1 MVARLSTTSK
11 CREKTK
17 ELILLKEPKE
27 MPPPYVLLYP
37 PLPQAASSAPLPL
50 TSERES
56 RGTVTP
62 VKSGVEASG
71 GSNPLTSLS
80 PMDHIPIPSP
90 PVLILN
96 PPFNWEHLTSC
107 HEDPSSPQ
115 TPTALQMS
123 LREVQVPK
131 YYDEYSQIQEGGQIF
146 VYHHRPLKLETSY
159 PLLHGKLQALIDLMQ
174 SIIHT
179 YIPGQTV
186 DSFF

>member
-50 TSERES
+50 TSERKS

-80 PMDHIPIPSP
+80 PMDQIPTLSP
-90 PVLILN
+90 KPL
-96 PPFNWEHLTSC
+96 FNWGHLTSL

-123 LREVQVPK
+123 LREVQGPI
-131 YYDEYSQIQEGGQIF
+131 YYDEVGQIQ
-146 VYHHRPLKLETSY
+146 
-159 PLLHGKLQALIDLMQ
+159 
-174 SIIHT
+174 
-179 YIPGQTV
+179 
-186 DSFF
+186 